1 MTNELKASNTISSV
15 ITILLVLLSTT
26 PDVFAATERIT
37 VSAGDA
43 EVLRFYLEDG
53 DRIKFWMTVS
63 GGSNDDVNISIKNP
77 NGGIIN
83 EGLLKESFNDEIL
96 ASTTGNYYFEFD
108 NSFSLVSKK
117 FVTFDYEIIKKPVFA
132 PSSSGSSAGFVMGIE
147 WIALVALVLAI
158 VIPVAIWKSRKKKA
172 DESEVNAV
180 DEPNLEIKDD
190 LEKSQNENAIK
201 ILKERLAKGQIS
213 KEEYD
218 KLKEE
223 FE

>member
-1 MTNELKASNTISSV
+1 MRASNTISSV
-15 ITILLVLLSTT
+15 IIILLVLLSTT
-26 PDVFAATERIT
+26 PGVFAATERIT

-43 EVLRFYLEDG
+43 EALRFYLEDG
-53 DRIKFWMTVS
+53 DRIKFGITVS
-63 GGSNDDVNISIKNP
+63 GGSNDDINISIKNP

-83 EGLLKESFNDEIL
+83 EGLLTESFNNEIL

-132 PSSSGSSAGFVMGIE
+132 PSSSASSAGFVVGIE
-147 WIALVALVLAI
+147 WIALGALVLAI
-158 VIPVAIWKSRKKKA
+158 VIPVAIWKSRKKKV
-172 DESEVNAV
+172 DESEVNAI
-180 DEPNLEIKDD
+180 DEPTLEIKED
-190 LEKSQNENAIK
+190 LEKSQNENAVK